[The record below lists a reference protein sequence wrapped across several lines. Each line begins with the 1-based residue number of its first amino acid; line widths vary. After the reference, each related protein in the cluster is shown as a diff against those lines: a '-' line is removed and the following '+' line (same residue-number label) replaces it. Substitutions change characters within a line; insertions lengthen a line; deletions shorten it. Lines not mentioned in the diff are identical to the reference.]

1 MQNFHHL
8 LKHLMM
14 STAEVEL
21 SVKMFA
27 EMLSKGSLYP
37 DKGMAIQAKSMLKSF
52 SLV

>member
-8 LKHLMM
+8 LKHMM
-14 STAEVEL
+14 GTAEVEL

-27 EMLSKGSLYP
+27 EMLSKGRLYP

-52 SLV
+52 SFV